1 MPENSCTAFPD
12 TVDKIEVVN
21 SPLAYKQTTND
32 PLPNRVT
39 SLDTT
44 NASFLL
50 LTTNDIPVVM
60 LKCNVL
66 RLSENM
72 KKI

>member
-12 TVDKIEVVN
+12 TVDKIEAVN

-39 SLDTT
+39 SLDTA
-44 NASFLL
+44 NASFPL
-50 LTTNDIPVVM
+50 LTTNDIRTVIT
-60 LKCNVL
+60 LKYNVYCDYL
-66 RLSENM
+66 
-72 KKI
+72 KI